1 MLGQH
6 KKISIIIHP
15 SKGIKFINCHHP
27 DLFVSCNLLVVT
39 EIQGRRVAIHIT
51 VLTEIN
57 VAFEEGK
64 IISIIASTIIKKSI
78 KNQNSER
85 LARPEKL
92 K

>member
-1 MLGQH
+1 
-6 KKISIIIHP
+6 
-15 SKGIKFINCHHP
+15 
-27 DLFVSCNLLVVT
+27 VT

-64 IISIIASTIIKKSI
+64 IISIIVDTIIKKI
-78 KNQNSER
+78 LKNQNSER